1 MIVGGEIEENAETRK
16 RPNQT
21 YRGSILLRVM
31 SITLD
36 SALEDVEARF
46 LFNLPESELSQ
57 PDRLFFQIEQAW
69 WYYEDFKADRYPH
82 LPHFS
87 KLQLFAKKVFAHCPL
102 LRPYENDCEELF
114 EDFSRYKS
122 MIPVYGVIMLSP
134 DTKKMVLVCSYKGNS
149 WGFPRGKV
157 NQNEPPLTAAVRE
170 ALEETGFDATAH
182 CKQENSLVYIEGQ
195 KKVTL
200 YIAQNVPEDTRFETQ
215 TRKEISKIS
224 FFPINALPK
233 STYGVYPFMQKL
245 QRWIDG
251 ERRKSKGGKV
261 AKGSKASASTGT
273 GTGAAKRS
281 HHQGES
287 AIFDGRNHDTF
298 ADELAMGAKGWAV
311 EDMFSANAKLTGR
324 DYAAYSG
331 NSHDFGS
338 SHPRYVNFNETGGG
352 GQEQTAG
359 PASTASAM
367 AVQQKQASRGGGGA
381 SAGTKVGASSIKVL
395 ARPPPV
401 PSASVSSSVSSSSS
415 SSAAAAASVAKW
427 PHFTRRPFVMDRAAV
442 LGALDATLEQ
452 TSSLAF
458 AGAVF

>member
-1 MIVGGEIEENAETRK
+1 
-16 RPNQT
+16 
-21 YRGSILLRVM
+21 M
-31 SITLD
+31 STVTLD

-69 WYYEDFKADRYPH
+69 WYYEDFKADRFPH

-87 KLQLFAKKVFAHCPL
+87 KLQHFAKKVFAHCPL
-102 LRPYENDCEELF
+102 LRPYEDDCEELF

-233 STYGVYPFMQKL
+233 STYGIYPFMQKL
-245 QRWIDG
+245 QRWIEG
-251 ERRKSKGGKV
+251 ERRKTKGGKV
-261 AKGSKASASTGT
+261 AKGSKASANANTNTGT
-273 GTGAAKRS
+273 GTGTGTGTSSKRS
-281 HHQGES
+281 HHLGES

-298 ADELAMGAKGWAV
+298 ADELATGAKGWAV
-311 EDMFSANAKLTGR
+311 QDMFSANAKLTGR
-324 DYAAYSG
+324 DYAAYNG
-331 NSHDFGS
+331 NPHDFGS
-338 SHPRYVNFNETGGG
+338 SHPRYVNFNEIGAGP
-352 GQEQTAG
+352 QEQTAG
-359 PASTASAM
+359 PASASAASAVSAM
-367 AVQQKQASRGGGGA
+367 ALQQKQLSRGGGGG
-381 SAGTKVGASSIKVL
+381 SAGAKTGVSGIKVL
-395 ARPPPV
+395 ARPPAV
-401 PSASVSSSVSSSSS
+401 PSASA
-415 SSAAAAASVAKW
+415 SASTSASTPASTPASASVAKW
-427 PHFTRRPFVMDRAAV
+427 PHFTRRPFAMDRVAI
-442 LGALDATLEQ
+442 LGALDASLEQ